1 MPEGRLEKA
10 GLEEWIDEMRVTVLS
25 KDTLMREGLLSM
37 LAHQTAF
44 RVAGGTDS
52 VASLPQTVR
61 ETQSDL
67 VVVDAATLGPKDWG
81 CVQDAREE
89 GARVVVIASS
99 SSSRIEEEFADA
111 VAQRAGGSAALFQAL
126 RQASGNAIASSPVRE
141 SVPYYGSYPRMLT
154 PREHE
159 VAQMVAQ
166 GLPNRRIAQ
175 TLGLREQSIKNL
187 VSTVMRKLDCE
198 NRVQVALKL
207 ASRS

>member
-67 VVVDAATLGPKDWG
+67 VVVDAATQREVPVSLG
-81 CVQDAREE
+81 VT
-89 GARVVVIASS
+89 
-99 SSSRIEEEFADA
+99 
-111 VAQRAGGSAALFQAL
+111 AQG
-126 RQASGNAIASSPVRE
+126 
-141 SVPYYGSYPRMLT
+141 
-154 PREHE
+154 
-159 VAQMVAQ
+159 MVAITGDGVAEGTQ
-166 GLPNRRIAQ
+166 VRLFDVAVQ
-175 TLGLREQSIKNL
+175 TP
-187 VSTVMRKLDCE
+187 
-198 NRVQVALKL
+198 
-207 ASRS
+207 ASPGPGAEPSPPR

>member
-1 MPEGRLEKA
+1 
-10 GLEEWIDEMRVTVLS
+10 MRVTVLS
-25 KDTLMREGLLSM
+25 KDTLLREGLLSM

-61 ETQSDL
+61 ETHSDL
-67 VVVDAATLGPKDWG
+67 VIVDGATLSPKDWG
-81 CVQDAREE
+81 CVQDARDE
-89 GARVVVIASS
+89 GARVVVIASNS
-99 SSSRIEEEFADA
+99 ASRAEEEFADA
-111 VAQRAGGSAALFQAL
+111 VAERSGGSAALFQAL
-126 RQASGNAIASSPVRE
+126 RQASGSTAGTPVRE
-141 SVPYYGSYPRMLT
+141 TVPYYGSYPRMLT